1 MRFPTSL
8 RSLDVSEFVSLDVDV
23 DEGIKERNLEDEE
36 RTKAESTIEQPRVVG
51 GSCMIW
57 AGTTATTHAQ
67 TVPWHL
73 GAPEILRVTANMD
86 FSGDVLTS
94 LPHGPLKLEVQLN

>member
-1 MRFPTSL
+1 
-8 RSLDVSEFVSLDVDV
+8 
-23 DEGIKERNLEDEE
+23 
-36 RTKAESTIEQPRVVG
+36 
-51 GSCMIW
+51 MIW

-73 GAPEILRVTANMD
+73 GAPEILRVKRQRTANMD

-94 LPHGPLKLEVQLN
+94 LPHGSIEVRGPTQLGLEA